1 MKRFIINTLNLR
13 LIDNVYPI
21 PLFQFSAKIRQSLVG
36 WLGGRGGV
44 N

>member
-1 MKRFIINTLNLR
+1 MKRFVINTLNLR

-36 WLGGRGGV
+36 WLGDRGGV